1 MNETE
6 LKNYYE
12 IITAAWKFFKT
23 HINMDGSEEWY
34 KRMTEDA
41 RRQIEDFGQAD
52 PDFTMSIFAAVCS
65 AVQRNEIGRRGKRDG
80 DQQGVPG

>member
-34 KRMTEDA
+34 KHMEEDA
-41 RRQIEDFGQAD
+41 RRQIEDFNQTD
-52 PDFTMSIFAAVCS
+52 HDFATSIFAAVCS

-80 DQQGVPG
+80 DQQGIPG

>member
-41 RRQIEDFGQAD
+41 RRQIENFSQTDHDFA
-52 PDFTMSIFAAVCS
+52 TSIFAAVCS

-80 DQQGVPG
+80 NQQGVPG

>member
-23 HINMDGSEEWY
+23 HINMDGSAEWY

-41 RRQIEDFGQAD
+41 RRQIENFNQTDHDFA
-52 PDFTMSIFAAVCS
+52 TSIFAAVCS

>member
-1 MNETE
+1 MKDTE
-6 LKNYYE
+6 LTGYSE
-12 IITAAWKFFKT
+12 IFTAAWKFFKT

-41 RRQIEDFGQAD
+41 RRQIEDFGQTD
-52 PDFTMSIFAAVCS
+52 HDFATSIFAAVCS

-80 DQQGVPG
+80 DQGSVPG

>member
-41 RRQIEDFGQAD
+41 RRQIENFSQTDHDFA
-52 PDFTMSIFAAVCS
+52 TSIFAAVCS